1 MNRRNLVLA
10 GALLF
15 QLILVAVV
23 LWPRSRAAG
32 EEGQALFADVEAA
45 QIVALS
51 ISDANGETINLAREA
66 GSWVLADADG
76 YPCQE
81 GKVPE
86 LLAKLVGLKS
96 GSLVT
101 QTSASHKRLKVA
113 EDDYERRIEFELADG
128 TRHQLFIGSSP
139 TFNAAHIRV
148 AGQDEVYLTSNL
160 SATDAGIQPTSWVDR
175 TYFSVTRADVVGLTV
190 ENENGEFGFVKVGD
204 DWSLKDL
211 TPDETFNLTNF
222 QTLLSRA
229 SSVAMVRP
237 LGREEQ
243 ESYGLQSPRAVVTIR
258 THNDEEGDKVYTLR
272 VGAQDAQDNSYV
284 ITSSESPY
292 YVRVSEFT
300 AQDFV
305 EKSRDDYLELPPTA
319 TPVDEVTP
327 TPEG

>member
-1 MNRRNLVLA
+1 MNRRNLVLV
-10 GALLF
+10 GTLIL
-15 QLILVAVV
+15 QIILVAVV
-23 LWPRSRAAG
+23 LWPRSGAAG
-32 EEGQALFADVEAA
+32 EEGQSLFPDVEAA

-51 ISDANGETINLAREA
+51 ITDASGETINLARES
-66 GSWVLADADG
+66 GSWVLPDADD

-86 LLAKLVGLKS
+86 LLIKLVELRS

-113 EDDYERRIEFELADG
+113 EDDFERRIEFELADG
-128 TRHQLFIGSSP
+128 SRHQLYLGSSP
-139 TFNAAHIRV
+139 TFSATHVRV
-148 AGQDEVYLTSNL
+148 AGQDEVYLTSDL
-160 SATDAGIQPTSWVDR
+160 SATDTSTQPTSWVER

-190 ENENGEFGFVKVGD
+190 ENESGEFGFVKIND

-211 TPDETFNLTNF
+211 APDETFNLTNF

-229 SSVAMVRP
+229 SSIAMVRP
-237 LGREEQ
+237 LGQEEL
-243 ESYGLQSPRAVVTIR
+243 EGYGMQSPRAVVTIR
-258 THNDEEGDKVYTLR
+258 THSDDEGDKVYTLR

-284 ITSSESPY
+284 MTSSESPY
-292 YVRVSEFT
+292 FVRVSEFT

-305 EKSRDDYLELPPTA
+305 DKSRDDYLELPPTA
-319 TPVDEVTP
+319 TPMDEVTP